1 MSVLVI
7 RPATEADRA
16 ALDEQAQ
23 ALNVFE
29 EPFSHDRRLDL
40 AGGAESVATLL
51 ERTANGGALLVAET
65 DGAVVGHMA
74 LWFDRMPPFVRED
87 LRDYAYLGD
96 LFVRQAHRGQG
107 IGRALVAE
115 AERLAR
121 ARGVA
126 RILLG
131 VLPGN
136 PAETLYRKLG
146 YRTYAQELIKDL
158 R

>member
-1 MSVLVI
+1 MALVI
-7 RPATEADRA
+7 RPATPADRP

-29 EPFSHDRRLDL
+29 EPFSYDRRLDL
-40 AGGAESVATLL
+40 AGGVESVATLL
-51 ERTANGGALLVAET
+51 ERTANGGALLVAEI
-65 DGAVVGHMA
+65 DGAVVAHMA
-74 LWFDRMPPFVRED
+74 LWFDRMPPFVREE

-96 LFVRQAHRGQG
+96 LFVREAHRGQG

-136 PAETLYRKLG
+136 PAEALYRRLG
-146 YRTYAQELIKDL
+146 YRTYAVELAKDL
-158 R
+158 

>member
-1 MSVLVI
+1 MALVI
-7 RPATEADRA
+7 RPATAADRP
-16 ALDEQAQ
+16 ALDAQAQ
-23 ALNVFE
+23 GLNVFE
-29 EPFSHDRRLDL
+29 DPFSRDRRLDL
-40 AGGAESVATLL
+40 AGGVESMATLL
-51 ERTANGGALLVAET
+51 ERTANGGALLVAEL
-65 DGAVVGHMA
+65 DGAVVAHMA
-74 LWFDRMPPFVRED
+74 LWFERMPPFVREE

-96 LFVRQAHRGQG
+96 LFVREPHRGQG

-136 PAETLYRKLG
+136 PAEALYRRLG
-146 YRTYAQELIKDL
+146 YRTYAVELAKDL

>member
-1 MSVLVI
+1 MPALVI

-16 ALDEQAQ
+16 ALNEQAQ
-23 ALNVFE
+23 GLNVFE

-40 AGGAESVATLL
+40 AGGVESVDTLL
-51 ERTANGGALLVAET
+51 NRVVETGGSLLVAEL

-74 LWFDRMPPFVRED
+74 LWFDRMPPFVREE

-96 LFVRQAHRGQG
+96 LFVREAHRSQG
-107 IGRALVAE
+107 IGRALIAE

-121 ARGVA
+121 ARGVK

-136 PAETLYRKLG
+136 PAEAVYRKLG
-146 YRTYAQELIKDL
+146 YRTYALELAKDL
-158 R
+158 

>member
-1 MSVLVI
+1 MALVI
-7 RPATEADRA
+7 RPATPADRP

-29 EPFSHDRRLDL
+29 EPFSYDRRLDL
-40 AGGAESVATLL
+40 AGGVESVATLL
-51 ERTANGGALLVAET
+51 ERTANGGALLVAEI
-65 DGAVVGHMA
+65 DGAVVAHMA
-74 LWFDRMPPFVRED
+74 LWFDRMPPFVREE

-96 LFVRQAHRGQG
+96 LFVREAHRGQG

-136 PAETLYRKLG
+136 PAEALYRRLG
-146 YRTYAQELIKDL
+146 YRAYAVELAKDL
-158 R
+158 

>member
-1 MSVLVI
+1 MTAWVI
-7 RPATEADRA
+7 RPATPADRA

-29 EPFSHDRRLDL
+29 EPFAHDRRLDL
-40 AGGAESVATLL
+40 AGGSESAATLL
-51 ERTANGGALLVAET
+51 ERTANGGALLVAEI
-65 DGAVVGHMA
+65 DGTVVGHMA
-74 LWFDRMPPFVRED
+74 LWFERMPPFVREE

-96 LFVRQAHRGQG
+96 LFVREAHRGRG
-107 IGRALVAE
+107 LGRALVAE

-136 PAETLYRKLG
+136 PAEALYRRLG
-146 YRTYAQELIKDL
+146 YRTYAVELAKDL
-158 R
+158 G

>member
-1 MSVLVI
+1 MTAWVI
-7 RPATEADRA
+7 RPATPADRP

-40 AGGAESVATLL
+40 AGGVESVATLL
-51 ERTANGGALLVAET
+51 ERTANGGALLVAEI
-65 DGAVVGHMA
+65 DGAVVAHMA
-74 LWFDRMPPFVRED
+74 LWFDRMPPFVREE

-96 LFVRQAHRGQG
+96 LFVREAHRGQG

-136 PAETLYRKLG
+136 PAEALYRRLG
-146 YRTYAQELIKDL
+146 YRTYAVELAKDL
-158 R
+158 

>member
-1 MSVLVI
+1 MARFAI
-7 RPATEADRA
+7 RPATAADRA

-29 EPFSHDRRLDL
+29 NPFSHDRRLDL
-40 AGGAESVATLL
+40 AGGQESAATLL
-51 ERTANGGALLVAET
+51 ERTADGGAMLVAEI
-65 DGAVVGHMA
+65 DGTVVGHMA
-74 LWFDRMPPFVRED
+74 LWFERMPPFVREE

-96 LFVRQAHRGQG
+96 LFVREAHRGRG
-107 IGRALVAE
+107 LGRALVAE

-136 PAETLYRKLG
+136 PAEALYRRLG
-146 YRTYAQELIKDL
+146 YRTYAVELAKDL
-158 R
+158 G

>member
-1 MSVLVI
+1 MPALVI
-7 RPATEADRA
+7 RPATEADRP
-16 ALDEQAQ
+16 ALDAQAQ
-23 ALNVFE
+23 GLNLFE

-40 AGGAESVATLL
+40 QGGVDSVATLL
-51 ERTANGGALLVAET
+51 ERTADGGALLVAEI

-74 LWFDRMPPFVRED
+74 LWFDRMPPFVREE

-96 LFVRQAHRGQG
+96 LFVREAHRSQG
-107 IGRALVAE
+107 IGRALIAE

-121 ARGVA
+121 ARGVK

-136 PAETLYRKLG
+136 PAEAVYRKLG
-146 YRTYAQELIKDL
+146 YRTYALELAKDL
-158 R
+158 L

>member
-1 MSVLVI
+1 MTRFTI
-7 RPATEADRA
+7 RPATAADRP

-29 EPFSHDRRLDL
+29 NPLSHDRRLDL
-40 AGGAESVATLL
+40 AGGQESAATLL
-51 ERTANGGALLVAET
+51 ERTAHGGAMLVAEI
-65 DGAVVGHMA
+65 DGTVVGHMA
-74 LWFDRMPPFVRED
+74 LWFERMPPFVREE

-96 LFVRQAHRGQG
+96 LFVREAHRGQG

-126 RILLG
+126 RILMG

-136 PAETLYRKLG
+136 PAEALYRRLG
-146 YRTYAQELIKDL
+146 YRTYAVELAKDL
-158 R
+158 